1 MLKFFKNIALF
12 SILILS
18 YLLINFAI
26 NLYFIHSAKI
36 NITHRTIVMGDSH
49 AQKLFYSKLISKS
62 TINIAQSAEPYI
74 ITYYKL
80 KKILETNT
88 FDTLVLAF
96 CHHNISGFNNYKFSD
111 KTWANEMM
119 ERSYPITWQ
128 LIFTNEYPVDRAGY
142 IGTIIEEMCYYPHK
156 THGRYIG
163 KYSNWNN
170 KEMKKD
176 AKDAISRH
184 YYYNKQ
190 NAGISDLSIKYL
202 EKMIALAKAHHIYT
216 VLMTPPVHKSYFD
229 LIPQNFKDKFEELKR
244 KYKKQGIPVFDDSQF
259 YYEDKYFLNSDHLNK
274 KGSKLYSLRVKK
286 ELQSLQ

>member
-1 MLKFFKNIALF
+1 MRKFFKNIALF

-26 NLYFIHSAKI
+26 NLYFINSNKI
-36 NITHRTIVMGDSH
+36 KITNNTIIMGDSH

-62 TINIAQSAEPYI
+62 TRNIAQSAEPYV

-96 CHHNISGFNNYKFSD
+96 CHHNISGFNDHKFTD
-111 KTWANEMM
+111 KTWAYEMM

-128 LIFTNEYPVDRAGY
+128 LIFTNEYPVDRSAY

-156 THGRYIG
+156 THGRYIE
-163 KYSNWNN
+163 KYSNLNN
-170 KEMKKD
+170 KKMKRD
-176 AKDAISRH
+176 AKDATWRH
-184 YYYNKQ
+184 YYYNKK
-190 NAGISDLSIKYL
+190 NAGISTLSINYL
-202 EKMIALAKAHHIYT
+202 KKMITLAKAHNIYT
-216 VLMTPPVHKSYFD
+216 VLMTSPVHKSYFD
-229 LIPQNFKDKFEELKR
+229 LIPKNFKDKFEELKTEFQ
-244 KYKKQGIPVFDDSQF
+244 KQGIPVFDDSQF
-259 YYEDKYFLNSDHLNK
+259 QYKDKYFLNSDHLNK
-274 KGSKLYSLRVKK
+274 KGSKLYSIRVKK